1 MPDLKGET
9 IGRYRV
15 LDKIGAGGMG
25 DVWRALDTV
34 LNREVAI
41 KVLPEAVAADQDRL
55 ARFEREAKAVAALSH
70 PNILEIHDFG
80 SEGETTFAV
89 TELLEGRTLRE
100 VIGTGS
106 LTESKACE
114 HAIKIAFGLAAAH
127 ERGILHRDLKPENL
141 FLTTDGRIKILDFG
155 LAKLAEPALTPGEG
169 LESVT
174 EALPTQPGA
183 VMGTVGYMAPEQL
196 RGEPA
201 DARSDIFAL
210 GCVLYEMLAGNRAFS
225 GDTAHE
231 IGAAILQR
239 DPPPLADSGSTLDRV
254 VRRCL
259 EKRPQDRFQSTRDVA
274 FALEAVGDSG
284 TARSIVGT
292 ATRFRLAH
300 VLAVIVA
307 VIIAVLVVLPPEG
320 LWQRFSGRSDVL
332 PIRSIAV
339 LPLDNLSGD
348 PEQEYFSDGMTEA
361 LITKLAQIGS
371 IDVISRTSVMLY
383 KDSDK
388 PLPQIARELG
398 VDGIVE
404 GSVTRAEGE
413 VRITV
418 QLIDGASD
426 RHLWAKDYRRPLR
439 DILVLQGEVARA
451 VAEEINVALTPDEVH
466 RLVDVQSVVPEAH
479 EAYLKGMHSSLQF
492 TGDGIARGID
502 YLEDAI
508 VLDPA
513 YADAYAGLSAAHL
526 NSTFFLGVPPAE
538 VVPRAREALGR
549 ALEIDPKNALA
560 TLTAGWIE
568 MSYDWDWYAALD
580 SHQRA
585 LELGPGL
592 NYVHIN
598 YSYLLASLGR
608 FEEAYAHAR
617 RAEALDPLSLL
628 AREQVGQVL
637 YLARSYDE
645 SIAQLE
651 KAREINPLAWFTYL
665 RLAQIL
671 LVTGDYEPGIENMQR
686 GIELA
691 GPDTLRSGK
700 HILASL
706 LARSGNRRQ
715 AVEILDE
722 LAALEQTTYIPPTDF
737 AKIHVALG
745 NNDQAFE
752 WLERAIEVRD
762 ADLFMLKVWPE
773 WDPLRD
779 DPRFDDLLRRL
790 NFPME

>member
-1 MPDLKGET
+1 
-9 IGRYRV
+9 
-15 LDKIGAGGMG
+15 
-25 DVWRALDTV
+25 
-34 LNREVAI
+34 
-41 KVLPEAVAADQDRL
+41 
-55 ARFEREAKAVAALSH
+55 
-70 PNILEIHDFG
+70 
-80 SEGETTFAV
+80 
-89 TELLEGRTLRE
+89 
-100 VIGTGS
+100 
-106 LTESKACE
+106 
-114 HAIKIAFGLAAAH
+114 
-127 ERGILHRDLKPENL
+127 
-141 FLTTDGRIKILDFG
+141 
-155 LAKLAEPALTPGEG
+155 
-169 LESVT
+169 
-174 EALPTQPGA
+174 
-183 VMGTVGYMAPEQL
+183 MGTIGYMAPEQL

-201 DARSDIFAL
+201 DHRSDIFAV
-210 GCVLYEMLAGNRAFS
+210 GCVLYEMLAGRRAFA
-225 GDTAHE
+225 GNTAHE
-231 IGAAILQR
+231 VGAAILQQ
-239 DPPPLADSGSTLDRV
+239 DPPPLADTGSTLDRV

-259 EKRPQDRFQSTRDVA
+259 EKRPRDRFESARDLA
-274 FALEAVGDSG
+274 FALQAISG
-284 TARSIVGT
+284 TRSEGT
-292 ATRFRLAH
+292 SQVEEAPRFRSAH
-300 VLAVIVA
+300 VLAVAFAI
-307 VIIAVLVVLPPEG
+307 IIAALVVLPPEG
-320 LWQRFSGRSDVL
+320 LWQRFGGRTDEAQ
-332 PIRSIAV
+332 IRSIAV
-339 LPLDNLSGD
+339 LPLENLSGD

-361 LITKLAQIGS
+361 LISKLAQISS

-383 KDSDK
+383 KNSEK
-388 PLPQIARELG
+388 TLPQIARELG
-398 VDGIVE
+398 VDGVIE
-404 GSVTRAEGE
+404 GSVTRGGDE

-418 QLIDGASD
+418 QLIDGSTD
-426 RHLWAKDYRRPLR
+426 RHLWAQDYQRPLR

-451 VAEEINVALTPDEVH
+451 VAEEINVALTPDEVN

-568 MSYDWDWYAALD
+568 MSYDWDWDAALD

-691 GPDTLRSGK
+691 GPKTLRSGR
-700 HILASL
+700 HILAAL
-706 LARSGNRRQ
+706 LAREGRRQ
-715 AVEILDE
+715 EATEILQE
-722 LAALEQTTYIPPTDF
+722 LEELERTTYIPPTDL
-737 AKIHVALG
+737 AKIQLALK
-745 NNDQAFE
+745 NHDEAFA
-752 WLERAIEVRD
+752 WLEKAVEVRD

-773 WDPLRD
+773 WDPIRD

-790 NFPME
+790 NFPTE